1 MNLMEFFKTECK
13 HEHVPAD
20 RDFGYCPDCGELIE
34 NQWFIVRCACCGVK
48 HKAIYKNGKVVPLE
62 KFCDN
67 CGSRE
72 FVVERIDKINFIDIN
87 YAVLVKTVIS
97 NDLQPF
103 TQTWVDIKETSNY
116 RPKLL
121 QQFQ

>member
-1 MNLMEFFKTECK
+1 MEFFKTECK
-13 HEHVPAD
+13 HEKFPAD
-20 RDFGYCPDCGELIE
+20 RDFGYCQDCGELIE
-34 NQWFIVRCACCGVK
+34 NRWFIVRCACCGVK
-48 HKAIYKNGKVVPLE
+48 HKAICKNGKVVPLE

-72 FVVERIDKINFIDIN
+72 FVVERVDKINFIDIN

-97 NDLQPF
+97 NDVEPY
-103 TQTWVDIKETSNY
+103 TQSWVDIKETQNC
-116 RPKLL
+116 RPRLL